1 MQWQSPEGVYIDS
14 GQSATKRTSRFGMVT
29 TTAATTNRR
38 KNATTTNADAVATS
52 LSHSNNSSSDRL
64 GEHISSS
71 ISSNRSNSR
80 SADCDGGRGGDFCT
94 APTTRSAP
102 AVADPRHRLTTTTMI
117 YRIGWGVYLVSSF
130 VAISLGVR
138 ENRTG
143 RYESKNRVSTDRP
156 RCDYTKWNRVFA
168 LVLY

>member
-52 LSHSNNSSSDRL
+52 LSHSNNSSSD
-64 GEHISSS
+64 
-71 ISSNRSNSR
+71 RSNSR